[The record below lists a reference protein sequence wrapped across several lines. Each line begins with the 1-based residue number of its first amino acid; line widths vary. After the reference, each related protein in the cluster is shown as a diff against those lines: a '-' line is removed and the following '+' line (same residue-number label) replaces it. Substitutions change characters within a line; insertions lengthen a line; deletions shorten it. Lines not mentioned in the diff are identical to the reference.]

1 MNEIIIPEEKTENF
15 VTTKELAEVL
25 GVSARTIRETATAK
39 GLEGTFHTL
48 QTKGGKQ
55 SLRVFSEEEATI
67 IKMEIQ
73 KHHNLQSRQID
84 TVTTAA
90 EEDQMI
96 AQALIILQ
104 RRIQDANKEIEKL
117 KPAAE
122 FAYQICS
129 SKDAIDIGNCAK
141 VLNRNIGNCA
151 KDLNRNIGRNN
162 IFEFLRNRKVLQQD
176 NIPYQK
182 YIDSGYFRVIETKYT
197 IPSGETKI
205 SLKTLVLQKGVA
217 YINKLLREKE
227 NENKG
232 VC

>member
-1 MNEIIIPEEKTENF
+1 MNDLCTTVEDNRI
-15 VTTKELAEVL
+15 VTTKELAGIL
-25 GVSARTIRETATAK
+25 GVEPRTVQLAVQKLGLANVLSQVKIRGQSSFVFTEEQAT
-39 GLEGTFHTL
+39 LV
-48 QTKGGKQ
+48 KQ
-55 SLRVFSEEEATI
+55 H
-67 IKMEIQ
+67 IQ
-73 KHHNLQSRQID
+73 EHHNLSSRQID
-84 TVTTAA
+84 SVSTVA
-90 EEDQMI
+90 EENQMI
-96 AQALIILQ
+96 AQAFSILQ
-104 RRIQDANKEIEKL
+104 RRIEDANKEIEKL

-141 VLNRNIGNCA
+141 VLNRNIG
-151 KDLNRNIGRNN
+151 RNN
-162 IFEFLRNRKVLQQD
+162 LFEFLRNRKILQQD

-217 YINKLLREKE
+217 YINKLLRESE

>member
-1 MNEIIIPEEKTENF
+1 MNEIAERKLMTG
-15 VTTKELAEVL
+15 KELAEVL
-25 GVSARTIRETATAK
+25 GVSKDTINATVERLDVDGVLRRVDIARNT
-39 GLEGTFHTL
+39 
-48 QTKGGKQ
+48 QGGY
-55 SLRVFSEEEATI
+55 LFSEYQATV
-67 IKMEIQ
+67 IKQEIQ
-73 KHHNLQSRQID
+73 KHHNLANRQID
-84 TVTTAA
+84 NVSTAA

-96 AQALIILQ
+96 AQALTILQ

-141 VLNRNIGNCA
+141 VLNRS
-151 KDLNRNIGRNN
+151 IGRNN
-162 IFEFLRNRKVLQQD
+162 LFEFLRNKKILQSD

-217 YINKLLREKE
+217 YINKLLKEKD
-227 NENKG
+227 
-232 VC
+232 C

>member
-73 KHHNLQSRQID
+73 KHHNLASRQID

-104 RRIQDANKEIEKL
+104 RRIQDANKEIARL

-141 VLNRNIGNCA
+141 VLNRNIG
-151 KDLNRNIGRNN
+151 RNSL
-162 IFEFLRNRKVLQQD
+162 FEFLRNKKVLQQD

-217 YINKLLREKE
+217 YTNKLLREKE

>member
-73 KHHNLQSRQID
+73 KHHNLASRQID

-104 RRIQDANKEIEKL
+104 RRIQDANKEIARL

-141 VLNRNIGNCA
+141 VLNRNIG
-151 KDLNRNIGRNN
+151 RNN
-162 IFEFLRNRKVLQQD
+162 LFEFLRNRKVLQQD
-176 NIPYQK
+176 NISYQK

>member
-1 MNEIIIPEEKTENF
+1 MNELSVREENKA
-15 VTTKELAEVL
+15 VTTKELASILGVEPRTVQLAVQRLGLAEVL
-25 GVSARTIRETATAK
+25 SQVKIRGQYSYVFTEEQAT
-39 GLEGTFHTL
+39 LV
-48 QTKGGKQ
+48 KQ
-55 SLRVFSEEEATI
+55 H
-67 IKMEIQ
+67 IQ
-73 KHHNLQSRQID
+73 DHHNLASRQID
-84 TVTTAA
+84 TVTTAT

-96 AQALIILQ
+96 AQAWAILN
-104 RRIQDANKEIEKL
+104 RRIQDANKEIERL

-141 VLNRNIGNCA
+141 VLNRNIG
-151 KDLNRNIGRNN
+151 RNN
-162 IFEFLRNRKVLQQD
+162 LFEFLRNKKILQSD

-217 YINKLLREKE
+217 YINKLLKE
-227 NENKG
+227 RDS
-232 VC
+232 

>member
-141 VLNRNIGNCA
+141 VLNRNIG
-151 KDLNRNIGRNN
+151 RNN

>member
-1 MNEIIIPEEKTENF
+1 MNEICTTVDNRI
-15 VTTKELAEVL
+15 VTTKELATVL
-25 GVSARTIRETATAK
+25 GVEPRTVQLAVQRLGLANVLSQVKIRGQNSYVFTEEQATVI
-39 GLEGTFHTL
+39 
-48 QTKGGKQ
+48 KQ
-55 SLRVFSEEEATI
+55 
-67 IKMEIQ
+67 EIQ
-73 KHHNLQSRQID
+73 EHHNLANRQID
-84 TVTTAA
+84 SVSTKI

-104 RRIQDANKEIEKL
+104 RRIQDANKEIARL

-141 VLNRNIGNCA
+141 VLNRNIG
-151 KDLNRNIGRNN
+151 RNN
-162 IFEFLRNRKVLQQD
+162 LFEFLRNRKVLQQD
-176 NIPYQK
+176 NISYQK

>member
-1 MNEIIIPEEKTENF
+1 MNEIAERKLMTG
-15 VTTKELAEVL
+15 KELAEVL
-25 GVSARTIRETATAK
+25 GVSKDTINATVERLDVDGVLRRVDIARNT
-39 GLEGTFHTL
+39 
-48 QTKGGKQ
+48 QGGY
-55 SLRVFSEEEATI
+55 LFSEYQATV
-67 IKMEIQ
+67 IKQEIQ
-73 KHHNLQSRQID
+73 KHHNLANRQID
-84 TVTTAA
+84 NVSTEA

-96 AQALIILQ
+96 AQALTILQ

-141 VLNRNIGNCA
+141 VLNRNIG
-151 KDLNRNIGRNN
+151 RNN
-162 IFEFLRNRKVLQQD
+162 LFEFLRNKKILQSD

-217 YINKLLREKE
+217 YINKLLKE
-227 NENKG
+227 RDS
-232 VC
+232 

>member
-1 MNEIIIPEEKTENF
+1 MNEIAERKLMTG
-15 VTTKELAEVL
+15 KELAEVL
-25 GVSARTIRETATAK
+25 GVSKDTINATVERLDVDGVLRRVDIARNT
-39 GLEGTFHTL
+39 
-48 QTKGGKQ
+48 QGGY
-55 SLRVFSEEEATI
+55 LFSEYQATV
-67 IKMEIQ
+67 IKQEIQ
-73 KHHNLQSRQID
+73 KHHNLANRQID
-84 TVTTAA
+84 NVSTAA

-96 AQALIILQ
+96 AQALSILQ

-141 VLNRNIGNCA
+141 VLNRNIG
-151 KDLNRNIGRNN
+151 RNN
-162 IFEFLRNRKVLQQD
+162 LFEFLRNKKILQSD

-217 YINKLLREKE
+217 YINKLLKEKD
-227 NENKG
+227 
-232 VC
+232 C

>member
-25 GVSARTIRETATAK
+25 GVSARTIRETETAK

-73 KHHNLQSRQID
+73 KHHNLASRQID

-141 VLNRNIGNCA
+141 VLNRNIG
-151 KDLNRNIGRNN
+151 RNN
-162 IFEFLRNRKVLQQD
+162 LFEFLRNRKVLQQD

>member
-104 RRIQDANKEIEKL
+104 RRIQDANKEIARL

-141 VLNRNIGNCA
+141 VLNRNIG
-151 KDLNRNIGRNN
+151 RNN
-162 IFEFLRNRKVLQQD
+162 LFEFLRNRKVLQQD

>member
-1 MNEIIIPEEKTENF
+1 MNDLSTTDNKTVTTRENYVTENLIS
-15 VTTKELAEVL
+15 TRALAEVL
-25 GVSARTIRETATAK
+25 GVDVRTVQRASNILDPTTVLSRVVNGGTSKFFTEEQATA
-39 GLEGTFHTL
+39 
-48 QTKGGKQ
+48 
-55 SLRVFSEEEATI
+55 
-67 IKMEIQ
+67 IKLEIQ
-73 KHHNLQSRQID
+73 KHHNLSNRQID
-84 TVTTAA
+84 NVTTEA

-96 AQALIILQ
+96 AQAIGILK
-104 RRIQDANKEIEKL
+104 RRLDDANKQIDKL

-141 VLNRNIGNCA
+141 VLNRNIG
-151 KDLNRNIGRNN
+151 RNN
-162 IFEFLRNRKVLQQD
+162 LFEFLRNKKVLQQD

-217 YINKLLREKE
+217 YINKLLRESE
-227 NENKG
+227 NENKS

>member
-1 MNEIIIPEEKTENF
+1 MNEIAERRLMSG
-15 VTTKELAEVL
+15 KELAEVL
-25 GVSARTIRETATAK
+25 GVSKDTINATVERLEVDGVLRRVDIARNT
-39 GLEGTFHTL
+39 
-48 QTKGGKQ
+48 QGGY
-55 SLRVFSEEEATI
+55 LFSEYQATV
-67 IKMEIQ
+67 IKQEIQ
-73 KHHNLQSRQID
+73 KHHNLANRQID
-84 TVTTAA
+84 NVSTEA
-90 EEDQMI
+90 EENQMI
-96 AQALIILQ
+96 AQALTILQ

-141 VLNRNIGNCA
+141 VLNRNIG
-151 KDLNRNIGRNN
+151 RNN
-162 IFEFLRNRKVLQQD
+162 LFEFLRNKKILQSD

-217 YINKLLREKE
+217 YINKLLKEKD
-227 NENKG
+227 
-232 VC
+232 C

>member
-25 GVSARTIRETATAK
+25 GVSARTIRDTATAK

-73 KHHNLQSRQID
+73 KHHNLASRQID
-84 TVTTAA
+84 TVTTSA

-141 VLNRNIGNCA
+141 VLNRNIG
-151 KDLNRNIGRNN
+151 RNN
-162 IFEFLRNRKVLQQD
+162 LFEFLRNRKVLQQD

>member
-73 KHHNLQSRQID
+73 KHHNLASRQID

-104 RRIQDANKEIEKL
+104 RRIQDANKEIARL

-141 VLNRNIGNCA
+141 VLNRNIG
-151 KDLNRNIGRNN
+151 RNN
-162 IFEFLRNRKVLQQD
+162 PFEFLRNRKVLQQD

>member
-25 GVSARTIRETATAK
+25 GVSARTIRDTATAK

-73 KHHNLQSRQID
+73 KHHNLASRQID
-84 TVTTAA
+84 TVTTSA

-104 RRIQDANKEIEKL
+104 RRIQDANKEIARL

-141 VLNRNIGNCA
+141 VLNRNIG
-151 KDLNRNIGRNN
+151 RNN
-162 IFEFLRNRKVLQQD
+162 LFEFLRNRKVLQQD

>member
-1 MNEIIIPEEKTENF
+1 MNEIAERKLMTG
-15 VTTKELAEVL
+15 KELAEVL
-25 GVSARTIRETATAK
+25 GVSKDTINATVERLDVDGVLRRVDIARNT
-39 GLEGTFHTL
+39 
-48 QTKGGKQ
+48 QGGY
-55 SLRVFSEEEATI
+55 LFSEYQATV
-67 IKMEIQ
+67 IKQEIQ
-73 KHHNLQSRQID
+73 KHHNLANRQID
-84 TVTTAA
+84 NVSTEA

-96 AQALIILQ
+96 AQALTILQ

-141 VLNRNIGNCA
+141 VLNRS
-151 KDLNRNIGRNN
+151 IGRNN
-162 IFEFLRNRKVLQQD
+162 LFEFLRNKKILQSD

-217 YINKLLREKE
+217 YINKLLKEKD
-227 NENKG
+227 
-232 VC
+232 C

>member
-1 MNEIIIPEEKTENF
+1 MNEIAERKLMTG
-15 VTTKELAEVL
+15 KELAEVL
-25 GVSARTIRETATAK
+25 GVSKDTINATVERLDVDGVLRRVDIARNT
-39 GLEGTFHTL
+39 
-48 QTKGGKQ
+48 QGGY
-55 SLRVFSEEEATI
+55 LFSEYQATV
-67 IKMEIQ
+67 IKQEIQ
-73 KHHNLQSRQID
+73 KHHNLANRQID
-84 TVTTAA
+84 NVSTEA
-90 EEDQMI
+90 EENQMI
-96 AQALIILQ
+96 AQALTILQ

-141 VLNRNIGNCA
+141 VLNRNIG
-151 KDLNRNIGRNN
+151 RNN
-162 IFEFLRNRKVLQQD
+162 LFEFLRNKKILQSD

-217 YINKLLREKE
+217 YINKLLKE
-227 NENKG
+227 CEI
-232 VC
+232 

>member
-1 MNEIIIPEEKTENF
+1 MNEIAERKLMTG
-15 VTTKELAEVL
+15 KELAEVL
-25 GVSARTIRETATAK
+25 GVSKDTINATVERLDVDGVLRRVDIARNT
-39 GLEGTFHTL
+39 
-48 QTKGGKQ
+48 QGGY
-55 SLRVFSEEEATI
+55 LFSEYQATV
-67 IKMEIQ
+67 IKQEIQ
-73 KHHNLQSRQID
+73 KHHNIANRQID
-84 TVTTAA
+84 NVSTEA

-96 AQALIILQ
+96 AQALTILQ

-141 VLNRNIGNCA
+141 VLNRNIG
-151 KDLNRNIGRNN
+151 RNN
-162 IFEFLRNRKVLQQD
+162 LFEFLRNKKILQSD

-217 YINKLLREKE
+217 YINKLLKEKD
-227 NENKG
+227 
-232 VC
+232 C

>member
-151 KDLNRNIGRNN
+151 KVLNRNIGRNN